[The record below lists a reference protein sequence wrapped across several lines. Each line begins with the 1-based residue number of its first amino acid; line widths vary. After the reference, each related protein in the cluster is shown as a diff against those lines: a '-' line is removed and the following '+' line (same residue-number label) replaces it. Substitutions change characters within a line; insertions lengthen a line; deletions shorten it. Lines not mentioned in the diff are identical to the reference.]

1 LLQGDKKI
9 RIPAHF
15 TIYCRKISRIRVM
28 SLSNRVKHQLIAKVI
43 TRFPSLAQRFINAY
57 EPWESGEPTPW
68 TPVTKPLS
76 QCKVAIVTTS
86 GVHHVHQDPF
96 DMLDKDG
103 DPTFRVIEGA
113 TIGDGYQITH
123 DYYDHS
129 DAEKDLNIIFPLER
143 LQELQQEGLVGELA
157 PRHYSFMG
165 HIDGHHIATL
175 IGKSAKQVVE
185 KLQQDAV
192 DVVLLTPA

>member
-1 LLQGDKKI
+1 MS
-9 RIPAHF
+9 
-15 TIYCRKISRIRVM
+15 SRIK
-28 SLSNRVKHQLIAKVI
+28 NQLIARVI
-43 TRFPSLAQRFINAY
+43 TRFPSLAQRFITAY

-76 QCKVAIVTTS
+76 KCSVALVTTS
-86 GVHHVHQDPF
+86 GIHHKGQQPF
-96 DMLDKDG
+96 DMQDSEG
-103 DPTFRVIEGA
+103 DPSFREIDGA
-113 TIGDGYQITH
+113 TIGNDYLITH

-129 DAEKDLNIIFPLER
+129 DAEKDLNIILPIDRLLEMHA
-143 LQELQQEGLVGELA
+143 EGIIGELA
-157 PRHYSFMG
+157 TRHYSFMG

-185 KLQQDAV
+185 KLLEDEV